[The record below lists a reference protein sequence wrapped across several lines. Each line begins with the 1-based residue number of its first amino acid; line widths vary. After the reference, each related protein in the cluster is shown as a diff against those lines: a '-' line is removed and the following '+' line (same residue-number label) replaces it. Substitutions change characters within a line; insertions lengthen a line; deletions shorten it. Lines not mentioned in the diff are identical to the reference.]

1 MHEVDPCRSDC
12 CGYIWTK
19 QLKLGPEECGQS
31 NWSQDVEQPLSSESL
46 QITAYNSGTVGG
58 NALGCCQLEKVSMEE
73 G

>member
-19 QLKLGPEECGQS
+19 QLELGPEECGQS
-31 NWSQDVEQPLSSESL
+31 SWSQDVEQPLSSESL